1 MIIVKEELFMTKLQL
16 IILTQ
21 EDLKKRYDKLKNT
34 NMARFTN
41 EAILS
46 GFSIGIL
53 WYAGLSKD
61 DARDWLRNAENAVA
75 MNFEGQSYKIGA
87 FTDLSEVD
95 KDKFYF
101 SFKTKKGVQIAHSLS
116 GCDSEGFIYNC

>member
-1 MIIVKEELFMTKLQL
+1 MTKLQL
-16 IILTQ
+16 TILTQ
-21 EDLKKRYDKLKNT
+21 EDLKKRYDNLKNT

-53 WYAGLSKD
+53 WYAGLSED

-75 MNFEGQSYKIGA
+75 MNFEGQSYKIGT

-95 KDKFYF
+95 KDKLYF

>member
-1 MIIVKEELFMTKLQL
+1 MTKLQL

-41 EAILS
+41 EAISS

-53 WYAGLSKD
+53 WYSGLSED

-95 KDKFYF
+95 KDKLYF